1 MDQLITIPIFHEV
14 FDAADASLYLNKIY
28 LYNPELE
35 NNDYTEIEFT
45 KSNTG
50 QLYKQYRFNMI
61 VNSIDDE
68 KAKTLSLNWTCKRL
82 LSLYVHIDTVSFAEN
97 PIKAIYG
104 YDNLFEY
111 IKQKSIQI
119 LGNDGTFLG
128 VLEKSPNKGYHLH
141 IVHFSTIIG
150 TKKII
155 NDLNNLFSNLKV
167 KYDIVYPTQVPEDE
181 FSRETIYPVNFN
193 GQIAKSPGG
202 LLNYLQKN
210 ILKVYCTSIDC
221 VTMFMHF
228 QKEFIFPAGTEA
240 RYQIL
245 NKEKLKLTKDP
256 LTVLLYNMFTEGKYD
271 YTEIIQDIRIQPF
284 LTKSNLKVIYSN
296 IFANFSA
303 NLTHI
308 RNLITIVN
316 KFKSLPANKRCAC
329 PVLEFLR
336 FQHIDVNTF
345 LSQLFKWLACLQKR
359 NCLWFYGPADCGKSH
374 LARLIWKCFIL
385 NTRIISDGIFSFAN
399 LLRSGCALWDEP
411 FIGPDMADQTKL
423 VLEGEPD
430 IDITIKNK
438 CSERLGKRV
447 PIIIT
452 SNSLLWKYC
461 SGEQVPFEQRTFK
474 FTFNR
479 PITPDYFCKES
490 EHYCSFLDTEH
501 CSDNPFKS
509 YSSLQNNKR
518 RRSTEAGIF
527 NCTKNHSIE
536 QNHVYSLLIL
546 SLLLYREN
554 FELYKRDG
562 THEEYCELAALL
574 TEVEDTVC
582 HCSFNLTD
590 RGNDA

>member
-1 MDQLITIPIFHEV
+1 MDQLITIPIF
-14 FDAADASLYLNKIY
+14 FDISSVDTDIHLNKII
-28 LYNPELE
+28 LYNSEDLKD
-35 NNDYTEIEFT
+35 NSNTEIEFT
-45 KSNTG
+45 KVNTG
-50 QLYKQYRFNMI
+50 QLYKQYRFNMA
-61 VNSIDDE
+61 VNSIDEE
-68 KAKTLSLNWTCKRL
+68 KAKILALNWTCKRL
-82 LSLYVHIDTVSFAEN
+82 LSLYLHIDTVSFHEN

-104 YDNLFEY
+104 YDRLFEY
-111 IKQKSIQI
+111 IKEKSIDI

-141 IVHFSTIIG
+141 IVHFSTIVG
-150 TKKII
+150 SKKII
-155 NDLNNLFSNLKV
+155 NELHTLFTNIKI
-167 KYDIVYPTQVPEDE
+167 KYDIMCPNQEHALEQQDNTVY
-181 FSRETIYPVNFN
+181 SVNFS
-193 GQIAKSPGG
+193 GQITKSPGG
-202 LLNYLQKN
+202 LLNYLQKS
-210 ILKVYCTSIDC
+210 ILKVYCTNINC
-221 VTMFMHF
+221 VEMFMHF

-240 RYQIL
+240 RYQVL

-271 YTEIIQDIRIQPF
+271 YTEVIQDIRIQPF

-316 KFKSLPANKRCAC
+316 KFKALPAKKRCAC

-336 FQHIDVNTF
+336 FQQIDVNTF

-359 NCLWFYGPADCGKSH
+359 NCLWFHGPADCGKSH

-411 FIGPDMADQTKL
+411 FIAPDMADQTKL

-474 FTFNR
+474 FTFNK
-479 PITPDYFCKES
+479 PITNDYFCKES
-490 EHYCSFLDTEH
+490 EHYCSFLDTEN
-501 CSDNPFKS
+501 CTNNPFKS
-509 YSSLQNNKR
+509 NSSLQSGKR
-518 RRSTEAGIF
+518 RRSIETGIF

-536 QNHVYSLLIL
+536 QNHIYSLLIL

-562 THEEYCELAALL
+562 THAEYCELAALL
-574 TEVEDTVC
+574 TEVEHTLC
-582 HCSFNLTD
+582 HCSYNLTD

>member
-1 MDQLITIPIFHEV
+1 MDKLITVPIFHNDYDLAETEL
-14 FDAADASLYLNKIY
+14 FLNKIL
-28 LYNPELE
+28 LYNTELTD
-35 NNDYTEIEFT
+35 NSYTEIEFT
-45 KSNTG
+45 KSQTAS
-50 QLYKQYRFNMI
+50 LYKKFRFNMVI
-61 VNSIDDE
+61 NNIDEE
-68 KAKTLSLNWTCKRL
+68 KARLLTLNWTCKRL
-82 LSLYVHIDTVSFAEN
+82 LSLYVHIDTVSFEEN
-97 PIKAIYG
+97 AVKAIFG
-104 YDNLFEY
+104 YDYLFEY
-111 IKQKSIQI
+111 IKQKSADI
-119 LGNDGTFLG
+119 LGNDGTYLG
-128 VLEKSPNKGYHLH
+128 VLENSPNKGYHLH
-141 IVHFSTIIG
+141 IVHFSTILS
-150 TKKII
+150 TKKTIT
-155 NDLNNLFSNLKV
+155 DLNNLFQNLKIKYNIIAPNQEHASNLSD
-167 KYDIVYPTQVPEDE
+167 DI
-181 FSRETIYPVNFN
+181 IYSVNFN
-193 GQIAKSPGG
+193 SQIARSPGG

-210 ILKVYCTSIDC
+210 ILKVYSTNVDC
-221 VTMFMHF
+221 ATMFMHY
-228 QKEFIFPAGTEA
+228 QKEFIFPPGTEA
-240 RYQIL
+240 RYQVL

-256 LTVLLYNMFTEGKYD
+256 LTVLFYNLFTEGKYD
-271 YTEIIQDIRIQPF
+271 YNDIIQDVRIQPY
-284 LTKSNLKVIYSN
+284 LTKANLKTIYSN

-316 KFKSLPANKRCAC
+316 KFKLLPANKRCAC
-329 PVLEFLR
+329 PVLEFIR
-336 FQHIDVNTF
+336 YQNIEVNTF

-411 FIGPDMADQTKL
+411 FISPDLADQTKL

-474 FTFNR
+474 FSFLK
-479 PITPDYFCKES
+479 PITPEYFCKES
-490 EHYCSFLDTEH
+490 EHYCSFLDPENRT
-501 CSDNPFKS
+501 DNPFKS
-509 YSSLQNNKR
+509 HSSLQNNKR
-518 RRSTEAGIF
+518 RRSVETGIF

-536 QNHVYSLLIL
+536 QNHVYTVIIL

-562 THEEYCELAALL
+562 THEEYCELASLL
-574 TEVEDTVC
+574 TEVEDTIC
-582 HCSFNLTD
+582 TCSYNLTD
-590 RGNDA
+590 RGQDA